1 MQKARKS
8 DRTRAAILD
17 AAQRLFAQHGHGRTT
32 VRDIAAKASI
42 DPALVVRY
50 FGSKD
55 ELFVRA
61 AAFDLRMPDLS
72 KVKRSQIGDTLIR
85 RFLELGEGFTG
96 MTVLLRS
103 AASNDYAASRVRELF
118 AAQVLP
124 AFARVG
130 SRADA
135 AERAGLVASQL
146 LGLALCRY
154 ILKIPPVAEMS
165 AEEIVKHVGPTI
177 QRYASGK
184 RSIRPVGNMPQG
196 GLPDTDDPQFRH
208 GGHAPVAARGGC
220 QNPSRR
226 RRVVRP
232 LVSET
237 ADRWFGRR

>member
-17 AAQRLFAQHGHGRTT
+17 AAQKLFAQHGHGRTT

-42 DPALVVRY
+42 DPALVIRY

-130 SRADA
+130 SRAHA

-165 AEEIVKHVGPTI
+165 AEEIVKHIGPTI

-184 RSIRPVGNMPQG
+184 RSIRPVGNMP
-196 GLPDTDDPQFRH
+196 P
-208 GGHAPVAARGGC
+208 
-220 QNPSRR
+220 RR
-226 RRVVRP
+226 
-232 LVSET
+232 ST
-237 ADRWFGRR
+237 

>member
-17 AAQRLFAQHGHGRTT
+17 AAQKLFAQHGHGRTT

-42 DPALVVRY
+42 DPALVIRY

-72 KVKRSQIGDTLIR
+72 KVKRSQIGETLIR

-165 AEEIVKHVGPTI
+165 AQEIVKHIGPTI

-184 RSIRPVGNMPQG
+184 RSIRPVGNMP
-196 GLPDTDDPQFRH
+196 P
-208 GGHAPVAARGGC
+208 
-220 QNPSRR
+220 RR
-226 RRVVRP
+226 
-232 LVSET
+232 ST
-237 ADRWFGRR
+237 

>member
-17 AAQRLFAQHGHGRTT
+17 AAQKLFAQHGHGRTT

-42 DPALVVRY
+42 DPALVIRY

-165 AEEIVKHVGPTI
+165 TEEIVKHIGPTI

-184 RSIRPVGNMPQG
+184 RSIRPVGNMP
-196 GLPDTDDPQFRH
+196 P
-208 GGHAPVAARGGC
+208 
-220 QNPSRR
+220 RR
-226 RRVVRP
+226 
-232 LVSET
+232 ST
-237 ADRWFGRR
+237 

>member
-1 MQKARKS
+1 
-8 DRTRAAILD
+8 
-17 AAQRLFAQHGHGRTT
+17 

-42 DPALVVRY
+42 DPALVIRY

-55 ELFVRA
+55 ELFLRA

-72 KVKRSQIGDTLIR
+72 KVKRSQIGDTLVR

-103 AASNDYAASRVRELF
+103 AASNDYAASRVRQLF

-130 SRADA
+130 GRADA

-146 LGLALCRY
+146 IGLALCRY

-165 AEEIVKHVGPTI
+165 AQEIVKHIGPTI

-184 RSIRPVGNMPQG
+184 RSIRPVGNMP
-196 GLPDTDDPQFRH
+196 P
-208 GGHAPVAARGGC
+208 
-220 QNPSRR
+220 RR
-226 RRVVRP
+226 I
-232 LVSET
+232 LSN
-237 ADRWFGRR
+237 

>member
-1 MQKARKS
+1 MQKTRKS

-17 AAQRLFAQHGHGRTT
+17 AAQKLFAQHGHDRTT
-32 VRDIAAKASI
+32 VRDIAATASI
-42 DPALVVRY
+42 DPALVIRY

-165 AEEIVKHVGPTI
+165 TEEIVKHIGPTI

-184 RSIRPVGNMPQG
+184 RSIRPVGNMP
-196 GLPDTDDPQFRH
+196 P
-208 GGHAPVAARGGC
+208 
-220 QNPSRR
+220 RR
-226 RRVVRP
+226 
-232 LVSET
+232 ST
-237 ADRWFGRR
+237 

>member
-17 AAQRLFAQHGHGRTT
+17 AAQKLFAQHGHGRTT

-42 DPALVVRY
+42 DPALVIRY

-61 AAFDLRMPDLS
+61 AAFDLSMPDLS

-165 AEEIVKHVGPTI
+165 AQEIVKHIGPTI

-184 RSIRPVGNMPQG
+184 RSIRPVGNMP
-196 GLPDTDDPQFRH
+196 P
-208 GGHAPVAARGGC
+208 
-220 QNPSRR
+220 RR
-226 RRVVRP
+226 
-232 LVSET
+232 ST
-237 ADRWFGRR
+237 

>member
-1 MQKARKS
+1 MQKTRKS

-17 AAQRLFAQHGHGRTT
+17 AAQKLFAQHGHGRTT

-42 DPALVVRY
+42 DPALVIRY

-165 AEEIVKHVGPTI
+165 TEEIVKHIGPTI

-184 RSIRPVGNMPQG
+184 RSIRPVGNMTP
-196 GLPDTDDPQFRH
+196 
-208 GGHAPVAARGGC
+208 
-220 QNPSRR
+220 RR
-226 RRVVRP
+226 
-232 LVSET
+232 ST
-237 ADRWFGRR
+237 

>member
-17 AAQRLFAQHGHGRTT
+17 AAQTLFAQHGHGRTT

-42 DPALVVRY
+42 DPALVIRY

-165 AEEIVKHVGPTI
+165 TEEIVKHIGPTI

-184 RSIRPVGNMPQG
+184 RSIRPVGNMP
-196 GLPDTDDPQFRH
+196 P
-208 GGHAPVAARGGC
+208 
-220 QNPSRR
+220 RR
-226 RRVVRP
+226 
-232 LVSET
+232 ST
-237 ADRWFGRR
+237 

>member
-17 AAQRLFAQHGHGRTT
+17 AAQKLFAQHGHGRTT

-42 DPALVVRY
+42 DPALVIRY

-165 AEEIVKHVGPTI
+165 AEEIVKHIGPTI

-184 RSIRPVGNMPQG
+184 RSIRPVGNMP
-196 GLPDTDDPQFRH
+196 P
-208 GGHAPVAARGGC
+208 
-220 QNPSRR
+220 RR
-226 RRVVRP
+226 
-232 LVSET
+232 ST
-237 ADRWFGRR
+237 

>member
-1 MQKARKS
+1 MQKTRKS

-17 AAQRLFAQHGHGRTT
+17 AAQKLFAQHGHDRTT

-42 DPALVVRY
+42 DPALVIRY

-124 AFARVG
+124 AFARIG

-165 AEEIVKHVGPTI
+165 AEEIVKHIGPTI

-184 RSIRPVGNMPQG
+184 RSIRPVGNMTP
-196 GLPDTDDPQFRH
+196 
-208 GGHAPVAARGGC
+208 
-220 QNPSRR
+220 RR
-226 RRVVRP
+226 
-232 LVSET
+232 ST
-237 ADRWFGRR
+237 

>member
-1 MQKARKS
+1 MQKTRKS

-17 AAQRLFAQHGHGRTT
+17 AAQKLFAQHGHDRAT

-42 DPALVVRY
+42 DPALVIRY

-154 ILKIPPVAEMS
+154 ILKIPPV
-165 AEEIVKHVGPTI
+165 VKCP
-177 QRYASGK
+177 RK
-184 RSIRPVGNMPQG
+184 RSSNTSDRQSSA
-196 GLPDTDDPQFRH
+196 TR
-208 GGHAPVAARGGC
+208 VASA
-220 QNPSRR
+220 Q
-226 RRVVRP
+226 
-232 LVSET
+232 
-237 ADRWFGRR
+237 FGRSAT

>member
-17 AAQRLFAQHGHGRTT
+17 AAQKLFAQHGHGRTT

-42 DPALVVRY
+42 DPALVIRY

-165 AEEIVKHVGPTI
+165 AQEIVKHIGPTI

-184 RSIRPVGNMPQG
+184 RSIRPVGNMP
-196 GLPDTDDPQFRH
+196 P
-208 GGHAPVAARGGC
+208 
-220 QNPSRR
+220 RR
-226 RRVVRP
+226 
-232 LVSET
+232 ST
-237 ADRWFGRR
+237 

>member
-1 MQKARKS
+1 MQKTRKS

-17 AAQRLFAQHGHGRTT
+17 AAQTLFAQHGHDRTT

-42 DPALVVRY
+42 DPALVIRY

-165 AEEIVKHVGPTI
+165 AQEIVKHIGPTI

-184 RSIRPVGNMPQG
+184 RSIRPVGNMTP
-196 GLPDTDDPQFRH
+196 
-208 GGHAPVAARGGC
+208 
-220 QNPSRR
+220 RR
-226 RRVVRP
+226 
-232 LVSET
+232 ST
-237 ADRWFGRR
+237 

>member
-1 MQKARKS
+1 MQKTRKS

-17 AAQRLFAQHGHGRTT
+17 AAQKLFAQHGHDRTT

-42 DPALVVRY
+42 DPALVIRY

-103 AASNDYAASRVRELF
+103 AASNDYAASRVRQLF

-165 AEEIVKHVGPTI
+165 AEEIVKHIGPTI

-184 RSIRPVGNMPQG
+184 RSIRPVGNMP
-196 GLPDTDDPQFRH
+196 P
-208 GGHAPVAARGGC
+208 
-220 QNPSRR
+220 RR
-226 RRVVRP
+226 
-232 LVSET
+232 ST
-237 ADRWFGRR
+237 

>member
-1 MQKARKS
+1 MEKTRKS

-17 AAQRLFAQHGHGRTT
+17 AAQKLFAQHGHDRTT
-32 VRDIAAKASI
+32 VRDIAAKAST
-42 DPALVVRY
+42 DPALVIRY

-61 AAFDLRMPDLS
+61 AAFDLRLPDLS

-130 SRADA
+130 SRSDA

-165 AEEIVKHVGPTI
+165 AEEIVKHIGPTI

-184 RSIRPVGNMPQG
+184 RSIRPVGNMTP
-196 GLPDTDDPQFRH
+196 
-208 GGHAPVAARGGC
+208 
-220 QNPSRR
+220 RR
-226 RRVVRP
+226 
-232 LVSET
+232 ST
-237 ADRWFGRR
+237 

>member
-17 AAQRLFAQHGHGRTT
+17 AAQKLFAQHGHGRTT

-165 AEEIVKHVGPTI
+165 TEEIVKHIGPTI

-184 RSIRPVGNMPQG
+184 RSIRPVGNMP
-196 GLPDTDDPQFRH
+196 P
-208 GGHAPVAARGGC
+208 
-220 QNPSRR
+220 RR
-226 RRVVRP
+226 
-232 LVSET
+232 ST
-237 ADRWFGRR
+237 

>member
-1 MQKARKS
+1 MQKTRKS

-17 AAQRLFAQHGHGRTT
+17 AAQKLFAQHGHGRTT

-42 DPALVVRY
+42 DPALVIRY

-165 AEEIVKHVGPTI
+165 AQEIVKHIGPTI

-184 RSIRPVGNMPQG
+184 RSIRPVGNMP
-196 GLPDTDDPQFRH
+196 P
-208 GGHAPVAARGGC
+208 
-220 QNPSRR
+220 RR
-226 RRVVRP
+226 
-232 LVSET
+232 ST
-237 ADRWFGRR
+237 

>member
-17 AAQRLFAQHGHGRTT
+17 AAQKLFAQHGHGRTT

-42 DPALVVRY
+42 DPALVIRY

-130 SRADA
+130 SRAHA

-165 AEEIVKHVGPTI
+165 TEEIVKHIGPTI

-184 RSIRPVGNMPQG
+184 RSIRPVGNMP
-196 GLPDTDDPQFRH
+196 P
-208 GGHAPVAARGGC
+208 
-220 QNPSRR
+220 RR
-226 RRVVRP
+226 
-232 LVSET
+232 ST
-237 ADRWFGRR
+237 

>member
-1 MQKARKS
+1 MQKTRKS

-17 AAQRLFAQHGHGRTT
+17 AAQKLFAHGRTT
-32 VRDIAAKASI
+32 VRDIAATASI
-42 DPALVVRY
+42 DPALVIRY

-165 AEEIVKHVGPTI
+165 AQEIVKHIGPTI

-184 RSIRPVGNMPQG
+184 RSIRPVGNVP
-196 GLPDTDDPQFRH
+196 P
-208 GGHAPVAARGGC
+208 
-220 QNPSRR
+220 RR
-226 RRVVRP
+226 
-232 LVSET
+232 SN
-237 ADRWFGRR
+237 

>member
-17 AAQRLFAQHGHGRTT
+17 AAQKLFAQHGHDRTT

-42 DPALVVRY
+42 DPALVIRY

-165 AEEIVKHVGPTI
+165 TEEIVKHIGPTI

-184 RSIRPVGNMPQG
+184 RSIRPVGNMP
-196 GLPDTDDPQFRH
+196 P
-208 GGHAPVAARGGC
+208 
-220 QNPSRR
+220 RR
-226 RRVVRP
+226 
-232 LVSET
+232 ST
-237 ADRWFGRR
+237 

>member
-17 AAQRLFAQHGHGRTT
+17 AAQKLFAQHGHDRTT

-42 DPALVVRY
+42 DPALVIRY

-165 AEEIVKHVGPTI
+165 AQEIVKHIGPTI

-184 RSIRPVGNMPQG
+184 RSIRPVGNMP
-196 GLPDTDDPQFRH
+196 P
-208 GGHAPVAARGGC
+208 
-220 QNPSRR
+220 RR
-226 RRVVRP
+226 I
-232 LVSET
+232 LSN
-237 ADRWFGRR
+237 

>member
-17 AAQRLFAQHGHGRTT
+17 AAQKLFAQHGHGRTT

-42 DPALVVRY
+42 DPALVIRY

-61 AAFDLRMPDLS
+61 AAFDLRMPDLN

-165 AEEIVKHVGPTI
+165 TEEIVKHIGPTI

-184 RSIRPVGNMPQG
+184 RSIRPVGNMP
-196 GLPDTDDPQFRH
+196 P
-208 GGHAPVAARGGC
+208 
-220 QNPSRR
+220 RR
-226 RRVVRP
+226 I
-232 LVSET
+232 LSN
-237 ADRWFGRR
+237 

>member
-1 MQKARKS
+1 MQKTRKS

-17 AAQRLFAQHGHGRTT
+17 AAQTLFAQHGHGRTT

-42 DPALVVRY
+42 DPALVIRY

-165 AEEIVKHVGPTI
+165 AQEIVKHIGPTI

-184 RSIRPVGNMPQG
+184 RSIRPVGNMP
-196 GLPDTDDPQFRH
+196 P
-208 GGHAPVAARGGC
+208 
-220 QNPSRR
+220 RR
-226 RRVVRP
+226 
-232 LVSET
+232 ST
-237 ADRWFGRR
+237 

>member
-1 MQKARKS
+1 MQKTRKS

-17 AAQRLFAQHGHGRTT
+17 AAQKLFAQHGHGRTT
-32 VRDIAAKASI
+32 VRDIAATASI
-42 DPALVVRY
+42 DPALVIRY

-61 AAFDLRMPDLS
+61 AAFDLSMPDLS

-135 AERAGLVASQL
+135 AERAALVASQL

-165 AEEIVKHVGPTI
+165 AEEIVKHIGPTI

-184 RSIRPVGNMPQG
+184 RSIRPVGNMP
-196 GLPDTDDPQFRH
+196 P
-208 GGHAPVAARGGC
+208 
-220 QNPSRR
+220 RR
-226 RRVVRP
+226 
-232 LVSET
+232 ST
-237 ADRWFGRR
+237 

>member
-72 KVKRSQIGDTLIR
+72 KAKRSQIGDTLIR

-146 LGLALCRY
+146 LGLVLCRY

-165 AEEIVKHVGPTI
+165 AEEIVKHTGPTI

-184 RSIRPVGNMPQG
+184 RSIRPVGNMP
-196 GLPDTDDPQFRH
+196 P
-208 GGHAPVAARGGC
+208 
-220 QNPSRR
+220 RR
-226 RRVVRP
+226 
-232 LVSET
+232 ST
-237 ADRWFGRR
+237 